1 VIETWFEK
9 YVEVIYKYIFFMV
22 KDHQIAEDLTQ
33 ETFIKAHIKS
43 HQYKGNS
50 ELKTWLYRIAYTNTM
65 NYFRRKHPIPTLFD
79 SHIHVKSAEE
89 SFFEKSDLEELYQA
103 ISKLKLSYKQVILL
117 RKIQQLS
124 VKETASV
131 LRWSES
137 KVKMTTARALEKLQK
152 IIDEQGGMKN
162 EESSRL

>member
-1 VIETWFEK
+1 MIETWFEK
-9 YVEVIYKYIFFMV
+9 YVEFIYKYIFFMV

-50 ELKTWLYRIAYTNTM
+50 ELKTWLYRIAYTTTM
-65 NYFRRKHPIPTLFD
+65 NYFRKKHPIPTLFD
-79 SHIHVKSAEE
+79 SPIQVKSAEE
-89 SFFEKSDLEELYQA
+89 SFLEKSDLEELYQA

-137 KVKMTTARALEKLQK
+137 KVKMTTARAIEKLQK
-152 IIDEQGGMKN
+152 ILDEGEG
-162 EESSRL
+162 

>member
-1 VIETWFEK
+1 MIETWFEK
-9 YVEVIYKYIFFMV
+9 YVELIYKYIFFMV

-50 ELKTWLYRIAYTNTM
+50 ELKTWLYRIAYTTTM
-65 NYFRRKHPIPTLFD
+65 NYFRKKHPIPTLFD
-79 SHIHVKSAEE
+79 SPIHVKSAEE
-89 SFFEKSDLEELYQA
+89 SFLEKSDLEELYRA
-103 ISKLKLSYKQVILL
+103 ISTLKLSYQQVIIL

-124 VKETASV
+124 VKDTAAI

-137 KVKMTTARALEKLQK
+137 KVKMTTARALEKLK
-152 IIDEQGGMKN
+152 LILGEKGGMEI
-162 EESSRL
+162 EESSRS

>member
-1 VIETWFEK
+1 MIETWFEK
-9 YVEVIYKYIFFMV
+9 YVEFIYKYIFFMV

-50 ELKTWLYRIAYTNTM
+50 ELKTWLYRIAYTTTM
-65 NYFRRKHPIPTLFD
+65 NYFRKKHPIPTLFD
-79 SHIHVKSAEE
+79 SPIQVKSAEE
-89 SFFEKSDLEELYQA
+89 SFLEKSDLEELYQA

-137 KVKMTTARALEKLQK
+137 KVKMTTARAIEKLQK
-152 IIDEQGGMKN
+152 MIDEGEG
-162 EESSRL
+162 